1 MTQNRN
7 GTIEILRFIF
17 IWVVV
22 CYHATPMFSFSKFF
36 TGGFM
41 AVEFFFI
48 LSGFFMAAHADKKA
62 PATQPGQDVFDFLKH
77 KISGIYPAFLICF
90 ITAFIVRECFETTQ
104 ISSRF
109 LYRVIYSFGELG
121 FLQMAG
127 FPAYCA
133 TGVGWYLSALFLSML
148 LLYPLLRKYESAFIF
163 IVAPLLSIFL
173 IGFMVRTTGNVNVPD
188 YLYFGVVYKGMLRG
202 VADICLGCMGFYL
215 CRYWKNLSWTRAGK
229 RALTFVEVFCYAA
242 GLFMIAASHVRPFS
256 VFVVVL
262 FTLGSAATMSGKT
275 LLAGKL
281 DGKISLFLG
290 ELSVAVFF
298 SHFYWVGI
306 LQRDGGTW
314 PWQMRFAVY
323 LLLTVTTSVFNWLLL
338 MWWKKNGV
346 QVKARLKQRWFA
358 GNESLSVPETSAD

>member
-48 LSGFFMAAHADKKA
+48 LSGFFMAAHAAKKA
-62 PATQPGQDVFDFLKH
+62 PVVQPGRDVFDFLKH

-148 LLYPLLRKYESAFIF
+148 LLYPLLRKNKSLFVFVI
-163 IVAPLLSIFL
+163 APVLCIFL
-173 IGFMVRTTGNVNVPD
+173 LGFIVRTTGHLSVPD
-188 YLYFGVVYKGMLRG
+188 HLYFGVVYKGVLRAL
-202 VADICLGCMGFYL
+202 ADISLGCICFEL
-215 CRYWKNLSWTRAGK
+215 CRYWKTLSWTRAGQ
-229 RALTFVEVFCYAA
+229 RALTGLEVLCYAA
-242 GLFMIAASHVRPFS
+242 ALFMITASHVRPFS
-256 VFVVVL
+256 VFAVVL
-262 FTLGSAATMSGKT
+262 FTLGIAATMSGKT
-275 LLAGKL
+275 FS
-281 DGKISLFLG
+281 DGKFSGKVPFFLG
-290 ELSVAVFF
+290 QISFVIYL
-298 SHFYWVGI
+298 SHFYWIGI
-306 LQRDGGTW
+306 LQRDGLAW

-323 LLLTVTTSVFNWLLL
+323 LLLTAATSVFNWLLL

-346 QVKARLKQRWFA
+346 RLKARLKQRWFA